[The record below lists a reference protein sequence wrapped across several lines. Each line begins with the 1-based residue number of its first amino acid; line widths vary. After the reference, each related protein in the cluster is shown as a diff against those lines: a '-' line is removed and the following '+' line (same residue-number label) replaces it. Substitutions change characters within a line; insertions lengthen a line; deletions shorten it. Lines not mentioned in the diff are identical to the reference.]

1 MGSRIFPQP
10 EAAQPGHV
18 GEVPIDLQCLQQR
31 TGQIARMC
39 WHIDAAEAENLLQ
52 NPKSKHVDP
61 EKLSKFRQS
70 KLGLICPQQNVLG
83 FNLGR

>member
-18 GEVPIDLQCLQQR
+18 GEVPIDSQCLQQR

-61 EKLSKFRQS
+61 ENYPNSVTAS
-70 KLGLICPQQNVLG
+70 
-83 FNLGR
+83 